1 MSYTSD
7 YASIN
12 YEYIQEKPRT
22 YVNKYYGND
31 RGLSLK
37 SLVEQGYVEKID
49 QMKPVFSQMIPI
61 FKEDFVNSRVQ
72 SVTQKQ
78 LSEREKSW
86 PHKYYQNRIGH
97 SLRAITK
104 DEGIKEM
111 EQFKDFSLN
120 PKYPITQR
128 YESQGTIKNLLRST
142 EEYSNYNNKP
152 FRDGYKKLQKSG
164 PIRSGPFRHNENR
177 MGHSLAAITQ
187 SGGGLAYSN

>member
-1 MSYTSD
+1 MSYTND
-7 YASIN
+7 YATIN

-31 RGLSLK
+31 KGLSLK
-37 SLVEQGYVEKID
+37 SVVEQGYVEKID
-49 QMKPVFSQMIPI
+49 QMKPVF
-61 FKEDFVNSRVQ
+61 KEDFINSRVQ
-72 SVTQKQ
+72 SVTQGQ
-78 LSEREKSW
+78 LGKREKSW

-104 DEGIKEM
+104 DEGIKEI
-111 EQFKDFSLN
+111 EQFN
-120 PKYPITQR
+120 
-128 YESQGTIKNLLRST
+128 
-142 EEYSNYNNKP
+142 NYHKRP
-152 FRDGYKKLQKSG
+152 FRDGYKKIQKTA